1 MTDKNLPLNVPE
13 IEYTYES
20 RNIINKKRL
29 NLEFTLHSLDTNDWI
44 EPEQKL
50 HELQDLK

>member
-13 IEYTYES
+13 IEYTYVS

-29 NLEFTLHSLDTNDWI
+29 NLEFMIYGITDDGQTLY
-44 EPEQKL
+44 
-50 HELQDLK
+50 